1 MYTLLI
7 HHNGGGGVSQ
17 FLKTRK
23 HTFTIECM
31 PLARGYWLLFQ
42 AKKERYLTMKAIVQR
57 LRRLPIQHIE
67 VHHVWGFRINE
78 IQSLLEELS
87 VPYDVFLHDYYGVC
101 PAVFFI
107 NDHNRYCGM
116 EKDPLVCQ
124 RCLENQHKSKRL
136 LTFGP
141 PPHTVEAWRT
151 SFNLLF
157 QCASMIIA
165 PSESTKQAYL
175 TYFPALSIAVQPHP
189 LPSIKKSVH
198 KQSIR
203 RKQTLHVAVL
213 GSIYQHKGESVLLE
227 LLNRMEQATASLPLS
242 IYSYG
247 SLAPALSEKRM
258 IHERGTY
265 EIDNLADLLVG
276 DAIDL
281 ICIPSIV
288 PETFSYTTHEAMLLG
303 YPVLAF
309 NLGAQAEAIKTNR
322 AGWLVESTTGE
333 ALYKKLKELCEAKQ
347 KELESELT

>member
-23 HTFTIECM
+23 HTFTIDCI

-42 AKKERYLTMKAIVQR
+42 SKKERYSSMKTVIHR
-57 LRRLPIQHIE
+57 LRQLPIEHIE
-67 VHHVWGFRINE
+67 VHHVWGFGIKE
-78 IQSLLEELS
+78 IQGLLEGLS
-87 VPYDVFLHDYYGVC
+87 ATYDVYLHDYYGVC
-101 PAVFFI
+101 PAVFFL

-136 LTFGP
+136 HRFGP
-141 PPHTVEAWRT
+141 PPHTVEAWRAT
-151 SFNLLF
+151 FKQLL
-157 QCASMIIA
+157 QRASAVIA
-165 PSESTKQAYL
+165 PSEFTKQAYL

-189 LPSIKKSVH
+189 LPSIKKSVK
-198 KQSIR
+198 KQPNR
-203 RKQTLHVAVL
+203 RKQTLHLAVL
-213 GSIYQHKGESVLLE
+213 GTIYQHKGEAVMLD
-227 LLNRMEQATASLPLS
+227 LLNRIEQAPTSLPLT

-247 SLAPALSEKRM
+247 SLAPALTEKRI

-265 EIDNLADLLVG
+265 ENENLAELLLE

-281 ICIPSIV
+281 ICIPSII
-288 PETFSYTTHEAMLLG
+288 PETFSYTTHEAILLG

-309 NLGAQAEAIKTNR
+309 NLGAQAEAIQTNH
-322 AGWLVESTTGE
+322 AGWLVEPTTGE
-333 ALYKKLKELCEAKQ
+333 ALYKKIQELCEAKQ
-347 KELESELT
+347 KELESDIT